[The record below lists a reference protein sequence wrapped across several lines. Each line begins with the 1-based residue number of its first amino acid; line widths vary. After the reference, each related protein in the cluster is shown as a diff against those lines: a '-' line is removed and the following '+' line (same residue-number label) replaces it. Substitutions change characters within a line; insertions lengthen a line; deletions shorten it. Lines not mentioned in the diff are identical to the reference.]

1 MGGGWICFSLI
12 IYIYIYIY
20 IKFFFLHVS
29 QNLFL
34 KFENVLLINFLIFDF
49 FIFIIKQIEKKNPFI

>member
-1 MGGGWICFSLI
+1 MGGGWISFSSLI
-12 IYIYIYIY
+12 IYIYILN
-20 IKFFFLHVS
+20 FFLHVS